1 MLKEYNKVINGLDYL
16 NAVKCF
22 SEMNSYLNLLESQIY
37 RRSYIQYLYKN

>member
-1 MLKEYNKVINGLDYL
+1 MLKEYNQVINGLDYL